1 MSPKM
6 LNGLT
11 SEEAAERLAGTG
23 PNRIYKP
30 PKTSFFGIAQHEV
43 AEPMI
48 LLLFVVGFFYSIWG
62 KTGDAVTIF
71 VIIFL
76 LVLAEVYNEYRAK
89 KAIASLA
96 RVTTPKAKVIRDA
109 AVASVDAEEVVPGDL
124 IVMTQGTRIVADAEV
139 VASTGLQ
146 VDESSLT
153 GESFPQDKKKG
164 NMVFA
169 GTTVLAGEG
178 EAHVLAT
185 GRNTKLGEIAATLKE
200 IRPPRTVLQLAMK
213 SLVKKLVFVAVFF
226 SIIIPV
232 IGMLRGQDLKLMV
245 LTGLSLAFATIPEEL
260 PIIITMVLGLG
271 AYRLSRSNFLVKRLQ
286 GAETLGNATVI
297 VSDKTGTIT
306 EGKMR
311 ISSVY
316 PSGREPAVL
325 DAASGSLPEFLLS
338 PMEAEIKKAA
348 GEKGSGRTLPGIL
361 RQRNLG
367 DGGKKTKAVIRKNE
381 GHYELYIIGAPEDVL
396 GSCRD
401 DGGAM
406 KALLASESSE
416 GRRVIAAASRELA
429 PTGEIPDFSDIEKE
443 MDLCG
448 LIVFEDA
455 PRENVAET
463 VATAAA
469 AGIRTIMV
477 TGDHALTASSIAR
490 RVGIPSGR
498 LFEGKDLDAMT
509 DEELSNAVKEVSVF
523 ARTDSAHKYRI
534 VKALQKNGEVVAVTG
549 DGINDVLALK
559 GADIGIAMGLRG
571 TDVAKDAADVVLAD
585 DDFNTIARGIF
596 EGRTFF
602 DNLRKG
608 IAYYLSVKTA
618 LILIFLLPV
627 LLGIAMPFSPIQ
639 IVVLELFMDLAASAG
654 FVMEPKEKDIFTR
667 PPRDPGEKVLT
678 SRVIARIFAGGLAL
692 FASVMAAYFYAWS
705 RHMDLAQTQTF
716 AFTAWIFGHIL
727 LALVSRSESEPLLSL
742 GIFSNPVI
750 SLWAAGAVSFLLLGI
765 YVPLFREKL
774 NLGVIDFT
782 SIPLIAAGA
791 LLIISP
797 LEVKKYF
804 PRAPEG

>member
-1 MSPKM
+1 
-6 LNGLT
+6 
-11 SEEAAERLAGTG
+11 
-23 PNRIYKP
+23 
-30 PKTSFFGIAQHEV
+30 
-43 AEPMI
+43 
-48 LLLFVVGFFYSIWG
+48 
-62 KTGDAVTIF
+62 
-71 VIIFL
+71 
-76 LVLAEVYNEYRAK
+76 
-89 KAIASLA
+89 
-96 RVTTPKAKVIRDA
+96 
-109 AVASVDAEEVVPGDL
+109 
-124 IVMTQGTRIVADAEV
+124 
-139 VASTGLQ
+139 
-146 VDESSLT
+146 
-153 GESFPQDKKKG
+153 
-164 NMVFA
+164 
-169 GTTVLAGEG
+169 
-178 EAHVLAT
+178 
-185 GRNTKLGEIAATLKE
+185 
-200 IRPPRTVLQLAMK
+200 
-213 SLVKKLVFVAVFF
+213 
-226 SIIIPV
+226 
-232 IGMLRGQDLKLMV
+232 
-245 LTGLSLAFATIPEEL
+245 
-260 PIIITMVLGLG
+260 
-271 AYRLSRSNFLVKRLQ
+271 
-286 GAETLGNATVI
+286 
-297 VSDKTGTIT
+297 
-306 EGKMR
+306 
-311 ISSVY
+311 
-316 PSGREPAVL
+316 
-325 DAASGSLPEFLLS
+325 
-338 PMEAEIKKAA
+338 
-348 GEKGSGRTLPGIL
+348 
-361 RQRNLG
+361 
-367 DGGKKTKAVIRKNE
+367 
-381 GHYELYIIGAPEDVL
+381 
-396 GSCRD
+396 
-401 DGGAM
+401 M

-490 RVGIPSGR
+490 RVGIPPGR
-498 LFEGKDLDAMT
+498 LLEGKDLDAMT

-716 AFTAWIFGHIL
+716 AFTAWIFGHIF

-782 SIPLIAAGA
+782 SIPVIAAGA